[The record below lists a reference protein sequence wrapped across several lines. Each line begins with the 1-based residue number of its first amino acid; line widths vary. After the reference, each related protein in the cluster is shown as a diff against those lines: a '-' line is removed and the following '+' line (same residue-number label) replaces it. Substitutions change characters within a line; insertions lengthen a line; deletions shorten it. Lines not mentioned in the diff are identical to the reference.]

1 MYFTYEGEN
10 AYMDHLTPTGNGVTI
25 FRDVDNYYNCCIAQ
39 ATTTYRTVATDF
51 ELGFLHDSIPPST
64 RAALLDS
71 IMKFFSVMNPGV
83 HETKT
88 PVLTTAVQFTV
99 GPNPCRGYCTI
110 QLTGT
115 TIDKEAI
122 IAIYDIAGRQVFQVT
137 APVTRSGMSFTW
149 SGRDNQGRDLAKGV
163 YFIQCTIDGSER
175 SRKIVLM
182 K

>member
-1 MYFTYEGEN
+1 
-10 AYMDHLTPTGNGVTI
+10 
-25 FRDVDNYYNCCIAQ
+25 
-39 ATTTYRTVATDF
+39 
-51 ELGFLHDSIPPST
+51 LGFLHDSIPPST